1 MKLRFGIKLIS
12 LLFAVTFISSMVGYI
27 VGARNSTKNTSPENA
42 ASSSLPPLVNAED
55 ISISQEYI
63 PPEEEKPDIT
73 KSYVI
78 REKDGKLSLY
88 SKFSDG
94 REKLYQS
101 YDISVTYLPKSD
113 RELLLQGIETES
125 LSDAL
130 QLVED
135 YSS

>member
-27 VGARNSTKNTSPENA
+27 VGARNSAKNSVPGNT
-42 ASSSLPPLVNAED
+42 ASSSLPSPVKAED
-55 ISISQEYI
+55 ISISQEYL
-63 PPEEEKPDIT
+63 PSQQQNSDIT
-73 KSYVI
+73 KSYVL
-78 REKDGKLSLY
+78 RENDGKLSLY

-101 YDISVTYLPKSD
+101 YDISVTFLPKSD
-113 RELLLQGIETES
+113 RELLQQGIETDS

-130 QLVED
+130 QLIED

>member
-27 VGARNSTKNTSPENA
+27 VGARNSGEKSSPQKPSTA
-42 ASSSLPPLVNAED
+42 QSQPLTQYED
-55 ISISQEYI
+55 ISSSK
-63 PPEEEKPDIT
+63 KPLLSNTQKNDIT
-73 KSYVI
+73 ESYVL
-78 REKDGKLSLY
+78 RENNGLLSLY
-88 SKFSDG
+88 SRYSDG

-101 YDISVTYLPKSD
+101 YDISVSLLPKSD
-113 RELLLQGIETES
+113 RELLKGGIEAST

-130 QLVED
+130 QLIED

>member
-27 VGARNSTKNTSPENA
+27 VGARNSGEKNSSQKPPEA
-42 ASSSLPPLVNAED
+42 QSQPLTQYED
-55 ISISQEYI
+55 ISSSKTPLLSSTQ
-63 PPEEEKPDIT
+63 KSDIT
-73 KSYVI
+73 ESYVL
-78 REKDGKLSLY
+78 RENNGLLSLY
-88 SKFSDG
+88 SRYSDG

-101 YDISVTYLPKSD
+101 YDISVSLLPKSD
-113 RELLLQGIETES
+113 RELLKGGIEAST